1 MNARSPS
8 PPCLLASFRER
19 SVNETSPRNFD
30 PAPPLS
36 CSNDSHSQPLLCPA
50 PQGPL
55 LEDAK
60 CFNYVAGPLHP
71 ACLLSSKGNFN
82 SLNILERMPHSKD
95 FKTGN
100 RV

>member
-1 MNARSPS
+1 MLALPS
-8 PPCLLASFRER
+8 LLACLLPSANDRSTRLRREISIPLLPSHVAMTR
-19 SVNETSPRNFD
+19 IRNPFS
-30 PAPPLS
+30 APPHRVLT
-36 CSNDSHSQPLLCPA
+36 
-50 PQGPL
+50 L

>member
-8 PPCLLASFRER
+8 PPSLLASFRER

-50 PQGPL
+50 AQGPL

-60 CFNYVAGPLHP
+60 CFNYVTRPPIPLACFHP
-71 ACLLSSKGNFN
+71 RGTLT
-82 SLNILERMPHSKD
+82 H
-95 FKTGN
+95 
-100 RV
+100 